1 MITLLVT
8 VFAMMWINAVEMRSF
23 GAIEIMAEHALDER
37 VMIANRGLIG
47 ECINP
52 IGKQVEK
59 PCQVNTDCCD
69 HFLPPVSS
77 EARVQVSFLILVE
90 SLIVCVCCS

>member
-1 MITLLVT
+1 MITLSVT

-23 GAIEIMAEHALDER
+23 GVIEIMAKHALDDQA
-37 VMIANRGLIG
+37 MIANRGLIG

-69 HFLPPVSS
+69 HILPPVFS
-77 EARVQVSFLILVE
+77 EARVKFRF
-90 SLIVCVCCS
+90 